1 MAREGESAARSTLF
15 LTGMAALTQLL
26 SFGYRVILSRMIGAE
41 GMGLYQLVMSA
52 YAVLLSLSTVGL
64 TAGASNL
71 SAQYLALGNGRA
83 MEQTRRMCLGLLAA
97 DAAVLTAVV
106 TGLYDPISVWLLG
119 DARTQLGLV
128 LMMPCLL
135 LTGVENI
142 HKHLFYGAGLVK
154 PPAFV
159 ELAEQF
165 IRACAV
171 LGLLWAFLPQN
182 GERTVGLIV
191 AGMVVCEV
199 FSSGALT
206 LLYRRKLSALGE
218 RGRGEGR
225 RVLLRR
231 VGSIALPIALTS
243 LLGNLMGAANSALIP
258 RKLVEAG
265 MERGEA
271 VAELGIVCGMTLP
284 MLGLPTVFLGAL
296 NLVMIPRLARSV
308 ALKQSARVQ
317 HQVQRALMAVSVLIL
332 PSMALMVVLGPDLAV
347 LMFGEEEAGRHL
359 LPLAAATLF
368 SCYHGVLNG
377 ILSGIERQR
386 QSALVSLLC
395 DGVQLAFVFT
405 VAWPGVGILGFVAG
419 TLVSEVLAAVLC
431 ALCVGRAVRVK
442 IPVFQCVTAPGLGAL
457 LMGLTANLLFRYLK
471 DSGVAPLAAMV
482 GVTGFALVIYV
493 AALQVQGV
501 SLTEVFRFQ
510 TRSSKKTQG

>member
-1 MAREGESAARSTLF
+1 MTWEGQSAGRSALF
-15 LTGMAALTQLL
+15 LTGMAALSQML

-52 YAVLLSLSTVGL
+52 YSVLLSLSTIGL
-64 TAGASNL
+64 TTSASNL

-97 DAAVLTAVV
+97 DAAVLTVVV

-128 LMMPCLL
+128 LLMPCLL
-135 LTGVENI
+135 MTGVENI

-154 PPAFV
+154 QPAFV

-171 LGLLWAFLPQN
+171 LGLLWVFLPQN

-199 FSSGALT
+199 FSSTSLT
-206 LLYRRKLSALGE
+206 VLYRRKFSAVRSGGAGE
-218 RGRGEGR
+218 NRW
-225 RVLLRR
+225 VLLKR
-231 VGSIALPIALTS
+231 VGSIALPIAATS

-265 MERGEA
+265 MERGDA

-308 ALKQSARVQ
+308 ALKQASRVQ
-317 HQVQRALMAVSVLIL
+317 HQVRRALMAVSVLIL

-347 LMFGEEEAGRHL
+347 VMFGEEETGNHL
-359 LPLAAATLF
+359 LPLAIATMF

-377 ILSGIERQR
+377 ILSGIERQK

-395 DGVQLAFVFT
+395 DGVQLGFVFT
-405 VAWPGVGILGFVAG
+405 VSWPGVGIMGFVVG
-419 TLVSEVLAAVLC
+419 TLVSELLAAVLC

-442 IPVFQCVTAPGLGAL
+442 IPFFECITAPGLGAL

-471 DSGVAPLAAMV
+471 DGGVPVMAAMAA
-482 GVTGFALVIYV
+482 VTLFALAIYL
-493 AALQVQGV
+493 AALQAQGISV
-501 SLTEVFRFQ
+501 WEVFRFSGKN
-510 TRSSKKTQG
+510 RKKTQE